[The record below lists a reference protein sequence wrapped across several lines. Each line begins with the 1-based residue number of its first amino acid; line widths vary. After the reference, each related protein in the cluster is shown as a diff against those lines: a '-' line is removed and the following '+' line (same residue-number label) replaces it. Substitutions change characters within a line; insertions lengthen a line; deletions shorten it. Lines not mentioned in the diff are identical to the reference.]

1 MSKLSVSYL
10 NLGGVN
16 SSLFGNKLLSSD
28 FVDNILKHDVNIFG
42 ETWGSSQNFDII
54 EGYTAIVLN
63 QNKHDCIS
71 KGRSSGG
78 IVIWYKDALKN
89 HVTEPNYIWVM
100 ISSLAIC
107 GIYIPPESSKYF
119 DKNIF
124 DNLSH
129 DIAQYKLEGKQILL
143 LGDLNARTSNFKDF
157 LDVSEDK
164 YNNPINLSCEI
175 NDVRNGFDGES
186 NKSGH
191 LLLDLCKSQNLRIVN
206 GRTTGDSYGRFT
218 SYNVNGGASVVDY
231 AIVPDDQFNKVD
243 SFVVR
248 PPNLLSDHCQI
259 IAWIDTK
266 RNDTFSEPTST
277 NYKWQKVPTKFKW
290 KTNSKSKY
298 SKALQS
304 NKHTKMILNFRKT
317 VSITAQSTL
326 IKRVNFSKRYC

>member
-16 SSLFGNKLLSSD
+16 SSLFGKKLLSSE

-54 EGYTAIVLN
+54 NGYTAIVLN

-78 IVIWYKDALKN
+78 VVIWYKDALKD
-89 HVTEPNYIWVM
+89 HITEVKKESNSIWVM

-143 LGDLNARTSNFKDF
+143 LGDLNARTSNFKYF
-157 LDVSEDK
+157 LDISEDK
-164 YNNPINLSCEI
+164 YNSPINLPCEI
-175 NDVRNGFDGES
+175 NDVRNSFDGES

-191 LLLDLCKSQNLRIVN
+191 LLLDLCKSQNLFFWNFKLRLRILEKN
-206 GRTTGDSYGRFT
+206 
-218 SYNVNGGASVVDY
+218 
-231 AIVPDDQFNKVD
+231 
-243 SFVVR
+243 
-248 PPNLLSDHCQI
+248 
-259 IAWIDTK
+259 
-266 RNDTFSEPTST
+266 
-277 NYKWQKVPTKFKW
+277 FKW
-290 KTNSKSKY
+290 THNW
-298 SKALQS
+298 
-304 NKHTKMILNFRKT
+304 
-317 VSITAQSTL
+317 
-326 IKRVNFSKRYC
+326 